1 MKPALKPR
9 LQLLASA
16 LSLLALLAAGFVVW
30 FYFQMRGSLPPL
42 DGTVSLSGLT
52 APVTIER
59 DAQGTPTLRGTD
71 RRDVARA
78 LGFAHAQ
85 DRFFQMDLLRR
96 SAAGELSAL
105 FGKVALEADRLNRPH
120 DFRVLAQKVLAAA
133 TPAQRALL
141 EAYAMGVNDGLRSL
155 AKKPFEYYVV
165 RGEPQPWL
173 PEDSIL
179 VIYAMALDLQ
189 DAWGNYEHTL
199 STLTDVFGTGVLD
212 FFAPLQ
218 TPTDAALDG
227 STAPLAPIPNERLI
241 DIRPLNTAATRAA
254 PEPDSMRSWARP
266 GPLLASTRSAL
277 GPDPVRT
284 LSRPDPD
291 LRPGSNAFALGGEH
305 TRNGA
310 GLLASDPHLNL
321 RVPNVWYRA
330 VMEWRE
336 GDQTRRLVGA
346 TLPGMPYLVIGSNGH
361 VAWALTNS
369 YVDTGDLVAVDVNTI
384 SRDFYRAP
392 GHDEL
397 LEFEHRRHVIQVKG
411 GDEVVV
417 EKQWS
422 VFGPIVGTNAK
433 ERPLAWHWTLHDPAA
448 VNLEFAQLEAAENAE
463 QAVNIARRSGIPP
476 HNFVVADSA
485 GQIAWTIVGRLPKRV
500 GLDGRLPVSWLFG
513 DRRWE
518 GLRPP
523 EEVPVVFSNGGR
535 IWSGNQRMVGG
546 PALALLGDGNY
557 DTAPRA
563 AQIRD
568 RLATLENAAPQDLLA
583 IQLDDRAL
591 FMERWQKLLVSTL
604 SDSVVAQKKSRAK
617 LRELAQQWSGRAD
630 VDSVSYRLARA
641 FRTEVHGLVFPAI
654 FAVCLER
661 QEDFDWRSFNRE
673 GALWQMIE
681 QKPAHLLNPQFTRWE
696 DLLVAA
702 ADAVVEKIDDE
713 GVALARATWGQRNT
727 ARIRHP
733 LAAALPG
740 WLTGWLNLPA
750 DPLPGDSHMP
760 RVQSPNFGASMRLV
774 VSPGHEDEGLFH
786 MPGGAS
792 GHPLSPFYQ
801 AGHEA
806 WVKGEPASLLPGS
819 AAHTLT
825 LQP

>member
-1 MKPALKPR
+1 MKPDLKPR

-16 LSLLALLAAGFVVW
+16 LSLLALVAAGVGIW
-30 FYFQMRGSLPPL
+30 FYLQMRGSLPPL
-42 DGTVSLSGLT
+42 DGSISVSGLN
-52 APVTIER
+52 APVTLER
-59 DAQGTPTLRGTD
+59 DAHGIATLRGAD

-105 FGKVALEADRLNRPH
+105 FGKVALDADKLNRPH
-120 DFRVLAQKVLAAA
+120 DFRALARQVLAA
-133 TPAQRALL
+133 TPPAQRALL
-141 EAYAMGVNDGLRSL
+141 EAYALGVNDGLRSL
-155 AKKPFEYYVV
+155 AKKPFEYYAV
-165 RGEPQPWL
+165 RGEPQPWQ
-173 PEDSIL
+173 PEDSVL
-179 VIYAMALDLQ
+179 VVYAMALDLQ

-199 STLTDVFGTGVLD
+199 STLTDVFGTGVLE

-218 TPTDAALDG
+218 TPADAALDG
-227 STAPLAPIPNERLI
+227 STAPLAPIPDERLV
-241 DIRPLNTAATRAA
+241 DIRNLNTAATRAA
-254 PEPDSMRSWARP
+254 PPRESIRPWARP
-266 GPLLASTRSAL
+266 GPLLASTRPAL
-277 GPDPVRT
+277 GPDSIRT
-284 LSRPDPD
+284 RSRPDAD
-291 LRPGSNAFALGGEH
+291 ARPGSNAFALGGAH
-305 TRNGA
+305 TRHGA

-330 VMEWRE
+330 VLEWRE
-336 GDQTRRLVGA
+336 GERTRRVVGA
-346 TLPGMPYLVIGSNGH
+346 TLPGLPYVVIGSNGR

-369 YVDTGDLVAVDVNTI
+369 YVDTGDLVAVDVNPI

-392 GHDEL
+392 AHDEL
-397 LEFEHRRHVIQVKG
+397 LEFETRRHTIQVKG
-411 GDEVVV
+411 GDDVVV
-417 EKQWS
+417 ERRWS

-433 ERPLAWHWTLHDPAA
+433 ERPLAWHWTMHDPAA
-448 VNLEFAQLEAAENAE
+448 VNFEFSQLETAETAGE
-463 QAVNIARRSGIPP
+463 AVDIARRSGIPP
-476 HNFVVADSA
+476 QNFVVVDSA
-485 GQIAWTIVGRLPKRV
+485 GQVAWTIAGRLPQRI
-500 GLDGRLPVSWLFG
+500 GFDGRLPVSWLFG

-518 GLRPP
+518 GFLPP
-523 EEVPVVFSNGGR
+523 ERVPAVFDNDGR
-535 IWSGNQRMVGG
+535 IWSANQRMVGG
-546 PALALLGDGNY
+546 AALGILGDGNY
-557 DTAPRA
+557 DIAPRG

-568 RLATLENAAPQDLLA
+568 RLAALEQAAPADLLS

-591 FMERWQKLLVSTL
+591 FLERWQKLLLSTL
-604 SDSVVAQKKSRAK
+604 SDSAIAQKKSRAK
-617 LRELAQQWSGRAD
+617 LRELAQSWSGRAE
-630 VDSVSYRLARA
+630 VDSISYRLARA
-641 FRTEVHGLVFPAI
+641 FRTEVHELVFPAI

-702 ADAVVEKIDDE
+702 ADSLVEKLDDQ
-713 GVALARATWGQRNT
+713 GVALSRATWGQRNT

-733 LAAALPG
+733 LASALPG
-740 WLTGWLNLPA
+740 WLTNWLNLPS
-750 DPLPGDSHMP
+750 DQLPGDSNMP

-774 VSPGHEDEGLFH
+774 VSPGHEAEGLFH
-786 MPGGAS
+786 MPGGQS
-792 GHPLSPFYQ
+792 GHPLSPFYR

-806 WVKGEPASLLPGS
+806 WVKGETTPLLPGP